1 MTRVDLE
8 AADRPMAQRDARDES
23 RRAARALTAVGH
35 PVSWIVAGIL
45 ALVAVVVVGL
55 LLTAHPAWSRAEF
68 ALDRMLDVHS
78 FALVDV
84 TALVF
89 DMMVSTVAALVLLA
103 IAGLMIY
110 LLADSVTAAVFLGF
124 VGASWA
130 ASVGLAHLVDRP
142 LLDLD
147 AAHPLAGSGPLSFP
161 STPTVFG
168 AAVII
173 GFVVVARRGPW
184 RWGVAGVAAAAL
196 ALLIWSRLRLAVG
209 YPSDAVAGVVVA
221 LAIAAIYYPLA
232 LNVVLP
238 AIRSRM
244 RRRGRGSV

>member
-1 MTRVDLE
+1 ME
-8 AADRPMAQRDARDES
+8 AIDRPLAQRDADDES
-23 RRAARALTAVGH
+23 RRAERALTAIGH
-35 PVSWIVAGIL
+35 PAVWIVTGVLVL
-45 ALVAVVVVGL
+45 AAVVVAGL

-68 ALDRMLDVHS
+68 ALDRMLDAHS

-89 DMMVSTVAALVLLA
+89 DMMVSTVAALVLLS

-124 VGASWA
+124 VGVSWA
-130 ASVGLAHLVDRP
+130 VSVGLAHLVDRP

-168 AAVII
+168 AAMII

-184 RWGVAGVAAAAL
+184 RWGVTGIATASL
-196 ALLIWSRLRLAVG
+196 AVLIWSRLRLAVG

-221 LAIAAIYYPLA
+221 IAVAAIYYPLA

-238 AIRSRM
+238 AIRGRV
-244 RRRGRGSV
+244 RRTRGSA